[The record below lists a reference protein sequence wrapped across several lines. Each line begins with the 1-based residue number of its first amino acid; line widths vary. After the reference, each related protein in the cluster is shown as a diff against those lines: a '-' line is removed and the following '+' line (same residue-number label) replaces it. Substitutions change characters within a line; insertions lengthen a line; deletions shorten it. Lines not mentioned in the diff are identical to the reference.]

1 MNTYDLD
8 ALTKE
13 LPSITFRGRRYKLR
27 PISIADVAR
36 IQKARDA
43 ITSIDAP
50 VKNGE
55 IAPEYRAA
63 IRDIV
68 SIAVDGF
75 PSRQLFGERPWWW
88 PFKQRSMDAKTM
100 SVLVQAIF
108 SEIGNMVPDENDLKN
123 VFRPANA
130 AGR

>member
-8 ALTKE
+8 VLTKE

-27 PISIADVAR
+27 PISIVDVAR

-43 ITSIDAP
+43 IAGIGEP
-50 VKNGE
+50 VKDGNV
-55 IAPEYRAA
+55 APEYRKA

-68 SIAVDGF
+68 AVTVDGF
-75 PSRQLFGERPWWW
+75 PARALFGEYQWWW
-88 PFKQRSMDAKTM
+88 PFKRRAIDAKTM
-100 SVLVQAIF
+100 TTLVQAIF

-123 VFRPANA
+123 VLRPVTA